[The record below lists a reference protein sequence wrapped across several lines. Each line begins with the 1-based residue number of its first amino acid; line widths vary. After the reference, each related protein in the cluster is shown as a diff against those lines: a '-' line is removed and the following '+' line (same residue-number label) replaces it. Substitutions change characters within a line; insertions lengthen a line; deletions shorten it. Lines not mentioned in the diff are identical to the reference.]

1 MIGISSCLGGICC
14 RYDGKSQ
21 EQEALKQLVTNGK
34 AIMICPEVLGELPI
48 PRPPAEIIG
57 GGDGFDV
64 WANTAYVYTDNGG
77 EDVTEAFKA
86 GGAQR
91 AYQKLKAQQITTL
104 ILKEKSPSCGSQLI
118 YDGQFSGIK
127 KAGVGVATAY
137 FIQQGMT
144 VYSEE
149 TWQLADISF

>member
-34 AIMICPEVLGELPI
+34 AIMVCPEVLGELPI

-57 GGDGFDV
+57 GDGFDV
-64 WANTAYVYTDNGG
+64 WANTAYVYTDNG
-77 EDVTEAFKA
+77 EDVTETFKA
-86 GGAQR
+86 GAQR
-91 AYQKLKAQQITTL
+91 AYQKLKALQITTL